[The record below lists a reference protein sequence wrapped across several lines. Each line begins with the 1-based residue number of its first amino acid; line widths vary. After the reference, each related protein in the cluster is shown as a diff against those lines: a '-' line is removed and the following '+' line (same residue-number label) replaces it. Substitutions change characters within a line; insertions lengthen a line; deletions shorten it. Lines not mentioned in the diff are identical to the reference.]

1 MQSLHILYLREINII
16 YKNFY
21 IDDIRV
27 SALGDLEKDF
37 GDELRAFKRK
47 EIKFPNKILNAF
59 IEYYKSSNFKSDI
72 LLYIPSNKNDNIMDF
87 FANYI
92 SKELNI
98 EKYNSIILNKK
109 IKEQKYLETL
119 KEREE
124 NIKNAFYIIS
134 PEKLIN
140 KNILLIDDVY
150 ASGFTLKEA
159 IRILKENYV
168 NNIEC
173 IVFCHRNHTFS

>member
-1 MQSLHILYLREINII
+1 MD
-16 YKNFY
+16 K
-21 IDDIRV
+21 
-27 SALGDLEKDF
+27 DL

-47 EIKFPNKILNAF
+47 EINFPKKILNAF
-59 IEYYKSSNFKSDI
+59 IDYYKSSNLKSDI
-72 LLYIPSNKNDNIMDF
+72 LLFIPSNKNNNIMNF
-87 FANYI
+87 FVDNI

-98 EKYNSIILNKK
+98 KKENAIIFNNE

-124 NIKNAFYIIS
+124 NIKNAFNIIS

-140 KNILLIDDVY
+140 KKILLIDDVF

-159 IRILKENYV
+159 IKLLKEN
-168 NNIEC
+168 NIKNIEC
-173 IVFCHRNHTFS
+173 IVFCYRNHIFL

>member
-1 MQSLHILYLREINII
+1 M
-16 YKNFY
+16 
-21 IDDIRV
+21 
-27 SALGDLEKDF
+27 

-47 EIKFPNKILNAF
+47 EIEFPNKILTAF
-59 IEYYKSSNFKSDI
+59 IEYYKSLNLKSDI
-72 LLYIPSNKNDNIMDF
+72 LLFIPSNKNENIMNF
-87 FANYI
+87 FADYI
-92 SKELNI
+92 SKKLNI
-98 EKYNSIILNKK
+98 EKSDSIIFNSINK

-119 KEREE
+119 KERKE
-124 NIKNAFYIIS
+124 NTKNIFKLIS

-159 IRILKENYV
+159 IKTLKENGI

-173 IVFCHRNHTFS
+173 IIFCYRNHIFYN